1 MRFLPIYSIVWFHRE
16 FVNTREHIGINE
28 PSFTLVNEVIF
39 AYVTRCAGVAGNL
52 PVLLFFFS
60 VKRVLDYVSGVAN
73 STNLKII
80 KEASWHVL
88 GDVCCDGAQ
97 CGVGEPSGGV
107 GNVLDSTL
115 CSDVCLFH
123 RIVAQSEIFDGLS
136 F

>member
-16 FVNTREHIGINE
+16 VVNARQHIGINE
-28 PSFTLVNEVIF
+28 PSFSLVDEIVFNYVIGC
-39 AYVTRCAGVAGNL
+39 TGVAGNL

-60 VKRVLDYVSGVAN
+60 EKRVLDYVSGIAN

-80 KEASWHVL
+80 KETSWHVL
-88 GDVCCDGAQ
+88 GDVCCDSAQ
-97 CGVGEPSGGV
+97 FGVGKPSCGVS
-107 GNVLDSTL
+107 NILDSTL